1 MGKQVKGAVWKL
13 SAAMLIFGS
22 IGVFR
27 RYIPLSSAWMACT
40 RGVIGT
46 VFLLAVV
53 LLSKKRVSKEAVKRN
68 IVPLLISGA
77 AIGVNWI
84 LLFEAYRFT
93 TVAVATLCYYMAPVL
108 VILLAPF
115 VLKEKMTVKKT
126 ICAVVAVLGMLFV
139 SGIFEG
145 GAATGGNAKGIL
157 FGLGAAAFYATVML
171 TNKFLKEISAYDRT
185 ILQLGIAA
193 AVVLPYALVTNGVQ
207 EFAVLTLPQIL
218 LLLAVG
224 ILHTGVAYWLYFG
237 SMESL
242 SSQTVA
248 VYSYIDPAFAVV
260 LSVLMLR
267 EETGA
272 LGILGA
278 VLILGSTFV
287 SEWKGKKSNQR
298 KAE

>member
-1 MGKQVKGAVWKL
+1 MGKETRSSVMKL
-13 SAAMLIFGS
+13 SLAMLIFGS

-40 RGVIGT
+40 RGIIGT

-53 LLSKKRVSKEAVKRN
+53 LLSGKRIEKHAVKKN
-68 IVPLLISGA
+68 ILPLLISGA

-126 ICAVVAVLGMLFV
+126 ICAAVAVLGMLFV

-145 GAATGGNAKGIL
+145 GAATGGNAKGII

-171 TNKFLKEISAYDRT
+171 TNKFLKDISSYDRT

-193 AVVLPYALVTNGVQ
+193 AVVLPYALMTSGVR
-207 EFAVLTLPQIL
+207 EFAALTVPQML

-224 ILHTGVAYWLYFG
+224 IIHTGVAYWLYFG
-237 SMESL
+237 SMEHL

-260 LSVLMLR
+260 LSILVLR
-267 EETGA
+267 EETGV

-287 SEWKGKKSNQR
+287 SEWKGKKSN
-298 KAE
+298 